1 MSPTLTRRH
10 AQQPVFWRWAASAML
25 AALVVLGLLG
35 MHTLSTGHGDT
46 GLATVAAA
54 EHSHAHAGAES
65 AATAVDTEVGCVD
78 CGAGHDHSAM
88 MLACALALMVAMILI
103 GRVGRAMRHHR
114 HPILVI
120 GDDRPPV
127 ESSPRPPSLV
137 ELSISRT

>member
-10 AQQPVFWRWAASAML
+10 AQPPVFWRWAASALL

-35 MHTLSTGHGDT
+35 MHTLSTAHGDT
-46 GLATVAAA
+46 GLTTVAAA
-54 EHSHAHAGAES
+54 EHSHAHAVTESGATD
-65 AATAVDTEVGCVD
+65 AEVGCAD

-120 GDDRPPV
+120 GGDRPPV
-127 ESSPRPPSLV
+127 EPSPRPPSLV